1 MSRKAEVNMFNLAE
15 SGYPVLIIDRQ
26 ALPFAGVDVGDVF
39 KMIAT
44 VKLLSTHEQGN
55 TYNFQVQQV
64 GFPAKE
70 PDLSTVRGR
79 VESRRQKGGF

>member
-1 MSRKAEVNMFNLAE
+1 MFNLAE

-44 VKLLSTHEQGN
+44 IKLLSIHEQGN
-55 TYNFQVQQV
+55 TYNFQIQQV
-64 GFPAKE
+64 GFPAKQAE
-70 PDLSTVRGR
+70 IGTIK
-79 VESRRQKGGF
+79 SRKETKQRANEEGL